1 MTVDTQKDSGK
12 LSWLPGAAAILAFLA
27 CNGVFILVAILA
39 VFGITIAINPHVQA
53 AVISLFTV
61 LTVCFVI
68 LGYRKHRVLGPLILS
83 MIGATLVVGTMYI
96 SFNKIVESL
105 GLLALIASA
114 AWSWRVSKISV
125 RPTVTR

>member
-1 MTVDTQKDSGK
+1 MTIDTQKDPEK

-68 LGYRKHRVLGPLILS
+68 LGYRKHRVLGPMILS
-83 MIGATLVVGTMYI
+83 MLGAILVIGTMYI

-114 AWSWRVSKISV
+114 VWSWRARKISV

>member
-12 LSWLPGAAAILAFLA
+12 LSWLPGAAAILAFIA
-27 CNGVFILVAILA
+27 CNGVSILMAILA

-68 LGYRKHRVLGPLILS
+68 LGYRKHHVLGPLILS
-83 MIGATLVVGTMYI
+83 MIGATLVIGTMYI